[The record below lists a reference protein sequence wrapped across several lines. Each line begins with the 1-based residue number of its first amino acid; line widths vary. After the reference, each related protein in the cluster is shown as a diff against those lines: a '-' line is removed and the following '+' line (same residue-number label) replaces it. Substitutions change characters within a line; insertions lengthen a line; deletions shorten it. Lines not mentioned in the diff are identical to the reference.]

1 MMRGLL
7 IGLGIAVGI
16 WLIGIVVLI
25 ALGRRSQA
33 RELATL
39 IPNLLA
45 LFRDLL
51 RDPRVPRSAKIWLGV
66 AVVWIASPIDL
77 IPEFI
82 PIAGPLDD
90 AIVAALVLRHLI
102 KLTPPAV
109 VAEHWR
115 GDPRTLRVI
124 VGGKKDVSV
133 VAHSV
138 RVGDRDD
145 EVGGGANLPAISPLH
160 GVSTVNFF
168 AADHA
173 AAKQWYTEF
182 LGVEP
187 YFERPGYVEFRIGD
201 HQDELGII
209 DSAYVPGT
217 QSVDDRA
224 GVVVYW
230 HVDDVDA
237 VLQRAV
243 GMGATQLEAPEDRG
257 HGFITATAVD
267 PFGNILGIMYNPH
280 YVEILSTLRTSSVK
294 Q

>member
-7 IGLGIAVGI
+7 IGLGIAAGI
-16 WLIGIVVLI
+16 WLIGIIVLI

-33 RELATL
+33 RDLATL
-39 IPNLLA
+39 LPNLLA

-109 VAEHWR
+109 VAEYWR
-115 GDPRTLRVI
+115 GDPRTLRAI
-124 VGGKKDVSV
+124 VGGKREVSAT
-133 VAHSV
+133 AHSV

-145 EVGGGANLPAISPLH
+145 MVGRSADMPATSPLH

-173 AAKQWYTEF
+173 AAKKWYTEF

-217 QSVDDRA
+217 QSVDGRA

-237 VLQRAV
+237 VLQRGV

-280 YVEILSTLRTSSVK
+280 YVEILSTLTTS
-294 Q
+294 